1 MQYSALHNR
10 TWKTPTVQKPC
21 RNRAVMAYKTKKPWN
36 LSISRHFLVR
46 WKGLEPPAYWFV
58 GTEWH
63 ILSISSF
70 DVKTS
75 FWSNHRYF
83 AVVILLHPLHCS
95 HAFAPVIHPCDVQ
108 KMCKSVQSQNQPGK
122 TGCFAQPQ
130 KLDFNGIYCAKSSS
144 FIQTTI
150 LHDTSVLWQ
159 GLGHPN
165 RHRLI

>member
-1 MQYSALHNR
+1 MSFPKKTKNPNPSPIEKRFGFSWFGAMEGTR
-10 TWKTPTVQKPC
+10 TPGLLIR
-21 RNRAVMAYKTKKPWN
+21 RNRMA
-36 LSISRHFLVR
+36 HF
-46 WKGLEPPAYWFV
+46 
-58 GTEWH
+58 
-63 ILSISSF
+63 SISSF
-70 DVKTS
+70 GDRTS
-75 FWSNHRYF
+75 FQSNQRYF
-83 AVVILLHPLHCS
+83 AVVILLHSLHCL
-95 HAFAPVIHPCDVQ
+95 HVFAPVIHPCDVQ

-130 KLDFNGIYCAKSSS
+130 KLDFNSIYCAKSSS